1 MAIKFRRLIP
11 GIIALAT
18 AIPECAAE
26 VTINFSGLADAQ
38 SLSTY
43 SSQGWDVTD
52 PPQTNDPSGF
62 ITIAAGDP
70 FYTGVDAIYAPYG
83 TAWFVQIH
91 VGTSF
96 IPDGDT
102 VTIAALGADRAGATS
117 FEVVGFSGVYKVLD
131 ETISTTI
138 GFPGTTTIT
147 VSDPSLTPVTSLE
160 FAPSTPLD
168 YQITSLTMGTI
179 EPAVLAPEPSSAL
192 TALGILATGG
202 IAVLLKRRRG

>member
-1 MAIKFRRLIP
+1 MSNQAIACLALSGMLSHGLPIPDAGEGELMAIKFRRLIP
-11 GIIALAT
+11 GIIGRPQQSRVRGRSNDQL
-18 AIPECAAE
+18 
-26 VTINFSGLADAQ
+26 LRMADAQ

-102 VTIAALGADRAGATS
+102 VTIAALGADCAVQRRLRLSDSLVSTRS
-117 FEVVGFSGVYKVLD
+117 STRRFLRPEVS
-131 ETISTTI
+131 
-138 GFPGTTTIT
+138 
-147 VSDPSLTPVTSLE
+147 PVQRRSQSRT
-160 FAPSTPLD
+160 
-168 YQITSLTMGTI
+168 
-179 EPAVLAPEPSSAL
+179 
-192 TALGILATGG
+192 
-202 IAVLLKRRRG
+202 RRR